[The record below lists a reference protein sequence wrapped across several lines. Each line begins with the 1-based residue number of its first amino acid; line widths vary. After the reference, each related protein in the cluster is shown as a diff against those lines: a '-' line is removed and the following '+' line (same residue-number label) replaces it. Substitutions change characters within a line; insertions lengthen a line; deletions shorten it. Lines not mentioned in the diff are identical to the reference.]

1 MLLSGELIW
10 DVAEGKNATEDS
22 WKAVTL
28 LQERNS
34 HLLHQIPVVDI
45 KDGLIFG
52 VYIDSS
58 AKWIC

>member
-1 MLLSGELIW
+1 MLSGKLIR
-10 DVAEGKNATEDS
+10 DVAEGKNATEDG
-22 WKAVTL
+22 WKAVAV
-28 LQERNS
+28 LQERNN

-58 AKWIC
+58 AKWTC

>member
-1 MLLSGELIW
+1 MLSGKLIS
-10 DVAEGKNATEDS
+10 DVAEGKNATEDG

-28 LQERNS
+28 LQERND

-52 VYIDSS
+52 VYSDSS
-58 AKWIC
+58 ARWTC